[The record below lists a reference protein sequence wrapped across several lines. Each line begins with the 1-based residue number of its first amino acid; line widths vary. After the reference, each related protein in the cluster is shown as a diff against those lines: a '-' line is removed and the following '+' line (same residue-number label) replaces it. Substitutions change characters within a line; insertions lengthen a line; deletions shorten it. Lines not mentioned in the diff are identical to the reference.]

1 MRIGILAL
9 LHESN
14 SFVTQPTTLERFRE
28 DLYLQGPEIADRLA
42 NSHHEVGG
50 FFEGLRRANDS
61 SPVTAVPLVA
71 FRATPS
77 GPITA
82 DAFDHLLGRVVRSI
96 EQSGPLDGLLIAA
109 HGAAVTEADPDAD
122 GFWLAKV
129 REIVGKETPIVGT
142 LDPHAN
148 LSPAMVDACDA
159 LIAYRTNP
167 HLDQRQRGDD
177 AAGLIIA
184 ALRGEVRPR
193 MSAAYPPMVINIER
207 QCTSEPHLRAIYE
220 IAERQ
225 LSRPGVLSNSILL
238 GFPYADV
245 AEMGA
250 ATIAISDDDPAL
262 AEELSGELADA
273 LWSARDTM
281 VGRLIEVD
289 QALDR
294 CEAVAPKRV
303 CLLDMGDNVGG
314 GSAADGTVI
323 AKALHHRKLGPSFIC
338 LYDPGGV
345 ERCHQAGVG
354 NTVSIHL
361 GGHTDGIHGDPIELS
376 VRPLRFHD
384 GRFQESQP
392 RHGGITHFDQGETV
406 VAESID
412 SPLTLMLTSK
422 RMVPFSLQQ
431 LLSCGLDPSAFRILV
446 AKGVHAPLAAY
457 REACDVFLRVNT
469 PGSTCADLNRLT
481 FQHRRKP
488 LFPFE

>member
-1 MRIGILAL
+1 
-9 LHESN
+9 
-14 SFVTQPTTLERFRE
+14 
-28 DLYLQGPEIADRLA
+28 
-42 NSHHEVGG
+42 
-50 FFEGLRRANDS
+50 
-61 SPVTAVPLVA
+61 
-71 FRATPS
+71 
-77 GPITA
+77 
-82 DAFDHLLGRVVRSI
+82 
-96 EQSGPLDGLLIAA
+96 
-109 HGAAVTEADPDAD
+109 
-122 GFWLAKV
+122 
-129 REIVGKETPIVGT
+129 
-142 LDPHAN
+142 
-148 LSPAMVDACDA
+148 
-159 LIAYRTNP
+159 
-167 HLDQRQRGDD
+167 
-177 AAGLIIA
+177 
-184 ALRGEVRPR
+184 
-193 MSAAYPPMVINIER
+193 
-207 QCTSEPHLRAIYE
+207 
-220 IAERQ
+220 
-225 LSRPGVLSNSILL
+225 
-238 GFPYADV
+238 
-245 AEMGA
+245 MGA